1 VTGVESEVRGGRP
14 SQPAGLRP
22 FW

>member
-1 VTGVESEVRGGRP
+1 VTGVESEVRDGRP

>member
-1 VTGVESEVRGGRP
+1 VTGVKSEVRGGRP